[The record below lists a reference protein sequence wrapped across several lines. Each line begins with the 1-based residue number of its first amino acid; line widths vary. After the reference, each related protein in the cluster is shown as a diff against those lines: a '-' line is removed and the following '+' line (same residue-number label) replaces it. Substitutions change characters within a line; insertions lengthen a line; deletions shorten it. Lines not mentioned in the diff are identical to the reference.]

1 MALAG
6 LALTAETAQRSDA
19 SGVVASRSHGS
30 SSDSRLSHRSRVLL
44 AEEEE
49 EEDGGDVADAD
60 PGDTDEE
67 VTKPKTTKK
76 KAASAE
82 TPAGSSDT
90 TAASTSGTAAATAAA
105 ASSTKGSSGADSK
118 APATAQAP
126 ATDAQPAAKTKKPKK
141 PALVNAVVSLAPA
154 ANVTNG
160 DDIDDDGAFAGMAT
174 CGGSMGDRAI
184 PNQCRC
190 CCVPAVLTVKHVSL
204 H

>member
-30 SSDSRLSHRSRVLL
+30 SSNSRLSHRSRVLL
-44 AEEEE
+44 ADEE

-60 PGDTDEE
+60 PGDTDQE
-67 VTKPKTTKK
+67 VTKPKTAKK

-90 TAASTSGTAAATAAA
+90 TAASTSGTTAATAAA
-105 ASSTKGSSGADSK
+105 ASSIKGVSEADSK

-160 DDIDDDGAFAGMAT
+160 DDINDDGALAGLGT

-184 PNQCRC
+184 PNQCRG
-190 CCVPAVLTVKHVSL
+190 CCVPAVLTVYL